1 MSALIDDLMEIAKR
15 DAGIITIDRSEVN
28 VEQMVARAVNPLVGR
43 KNVTIDVKVPGDL
56 IGFCDEI
63 QTVQLVRNLV
73 DNAAKYTPE
82 NGLVEI
88 SAWNSEGSLVIS
100 VKDTGIGIPHGEV
113 ERIFERFY
121 RVDKARSRR
130 LGGTGLG
137 LAIVKDIVDA
147 HGGEITVETQLGKGS
162 AFVVRLPAEGRVRSV

>member
-1 MSALIDDLMEIAKR
+1 M
-15 DAGIITIDRSEVN
+15 TID
-28 VEQMVARAVNPLVGR
+28 
-43 KNVTIDVKVPGDL
+43 IKVPGDL
-56 IGFCDEI
+56 RGYCDEI

-73 DNAAKYTPE
+73 DNAPKYTPE

-88 SAWNSEGSLVIS
+88 SAWSSEGSLVIS

-113 ERIFERFY
+113 DRIFERFY

-147 HGGEITVETQLGKGS
+147 T
-162 AFVVRLPAEGRVRSV
+162 AEDNSTWKRKHFRGDAAGRGPCSFGVT